1 MIKVEEFRGRIHDNL
16 SPAMKLEQFLKK
28 EKIARQ
34 DIISINY
41 SSDQGPNNEY
51 CSVLLIYEKEDK

>member
-1 MIKVEEFRGRIHDNL
+1 MIKVKEFRGRIHDCPE
-16 SPAMKLEQFLKK
+16 PAMKLEQFLKK
-28 EKIARQ
+28 EKITRQ

-51 CSVLLIYEKEDK
+51 CSILLTYEKESK

>member
-1 MIKVEEFRGRIHDNL
+1 MIKVKEFRGHVYDNY
-16 SPAMKLEQFLKK
+16 SPAEKLELFLKK

-41 SSDQGPNNEY
+41 SSEHGPNNEY
-51 CSVLLIYEKEDK
+51 CSILLTYERI

>member
-1 MIKVEEFRGRIHDNL
+1 MIKVEEFRGRIHDHPT
-16 SPAMKLEQFLKK
+16 PAMKLEQFLKK

-51 CSVLLIYEKEDK
+51 CSILLTYEKESK

>member
-1 MIKVEEFRGRIHDNL
+1 MIKVEEFRGCTHDHL
-16 SPAMKLEQFLKK
+16 TPAMKLEQFLKK

-41 SSDQGPNNEY
+41 SSAQGPNNEY
-51 CSVLLIYEKEDK
+51 CSILLTYEKESK